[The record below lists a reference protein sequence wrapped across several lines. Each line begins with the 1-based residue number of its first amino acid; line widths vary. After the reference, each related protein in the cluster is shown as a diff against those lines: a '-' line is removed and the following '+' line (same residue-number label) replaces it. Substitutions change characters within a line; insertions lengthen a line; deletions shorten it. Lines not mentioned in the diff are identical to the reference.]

1 MSAKTINGLVFDQ
14 DLIQLHARYD
24 SREELI
30 KSFGK
35 KIEEKNYAKKGYTES
50 LLQREIEYPTGIN
63 MGTIGIAIPHTN
75 KEFVNE
81 TAIAVA
87 VLDNSIEFEDMGG
100 SDVTVNAEIV
110 MVLVVKNPKMHI
122 SFLKNLTSLFQEEKF
137 VKRFQNATNPAE
149 IEEILLKLL

>member
-1 MSAKTINGLVFDQ
+1 
-14 DLIQLHARYD
+14 
-24 SREELI
+24 
-30 KSFGK
+30 
-35 KIEEKNYAKKGYTES
+35 
-50 LLQREIEYPTGIN
+50 
-63 MGTIGIAIPHTN
+63 
-75 KEFVNE
+75 
-81 TAIAVA
+81 
-87 VLDNSIEFEDMGG
+87 MGG